1 MGQDERED
9 GMKVVLVGASGFI
22 GSVIL
27 KELVER
33 GHDVTALARNPEKI
47 RPHSRVLTRKAD
59 MNVSAALSPLFSEAD
74 AVIISLHYH
83 TIDQQ
88 ALLKT
93 LRNAR
98 VKRVFFVGGAGSLEV
113 SSGKRLIDT
122 PGFPDEYKATA
133 LGAQKLLDSLRIEKE
148 INWTYLSPSAAI
160 VPGER
165 TGRFRSG
172 KDTLLVNEQGESRI
186 SVEDLAMA
194 IVDELENPRFFR
206 TRFTVG
212 Y

>member
-1 MGQDERED
+1 MSPLWLEIR
-9 GMKVVLVGASGFI
+9 K
-22 GSVIL
+22 
-27 KELVER
+27 
-33 GHDVTALARNPEKI
+33 KI

-59 MNVSAALSPLFSEAD
+59 MNVSAELSPLFSEAD
-74 AVIISLHYH
+74 AVIIALHYH

-88 ALLKT
+88 ALLKI

-165 TGRFRSG
+165 TERFRSG
-172 KDTLLVNEQGESRI
+172 KDILLVNEQGESRI